1 MRRIQA
7 IVLVLLLTLPL
18 AGCELIGD
26 LLEFGLWVIVIFVAL
41 LVLLGWALRRAFRGR
56 RPPPPG
62 TM

>member
-7 IVLVLLLTLPL
+7 ILLVLLLTVPM

-26 LLEFGLWVIVIFVAL
+26 LLEFSLWVILIFVAL
-41 LVLLGWALRRAFRGR
+41 LVLLGWALRKAFRR

-62 TM
+62 MR

>member
-7 IVLVLLLTLPL
+7 ILLVLLLTVPM

-26 LLEFGLWVIVIFVAL
+26 LLELSLWVILIFVAL
-41 LVLLGWALRRAFRGR
+41 LVLLGWALRKAFRR

-62 TM
+62 MR

>member
-7 IVLVLLLTLPL
+7 ILVVLLLSLPM

-26 LLEFGLWVIVIFVAL
+26 LLEFSLWVILIFVGIL
-41 LVLLGWALRRAFRGR
+41 ILLGWALRKAFRR

-62 TM
+62 MH